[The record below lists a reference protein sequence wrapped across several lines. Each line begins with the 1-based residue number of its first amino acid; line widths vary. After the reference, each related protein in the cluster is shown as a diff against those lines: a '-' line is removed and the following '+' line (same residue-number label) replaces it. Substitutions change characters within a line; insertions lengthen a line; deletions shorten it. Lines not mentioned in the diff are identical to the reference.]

1 MTVKVLFLSLYYC
14 RLCCG
19 LLISPFWTEYP
30 TQYYICSSLGAQEN
44 ASLALINLP
53 PKQNSPGYIQS
64 GEVLGK
70 ICMKDSLF

>member
-1 MTVKVLFLSLYYC
+1 
-14 RLCCG
+14 
-19 LLISPFWTEYP
+19 
-30 TQYYICSSLGAQEN
+30 LGAQEN